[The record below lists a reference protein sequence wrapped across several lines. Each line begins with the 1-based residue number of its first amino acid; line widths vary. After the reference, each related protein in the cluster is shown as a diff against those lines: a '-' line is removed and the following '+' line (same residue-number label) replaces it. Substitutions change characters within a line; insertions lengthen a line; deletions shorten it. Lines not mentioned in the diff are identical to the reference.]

1 MMKLINF
8 LWNSVSNIFIRTNA
22 NQTLNYLP
30 SIAHRVYDDKF
41 IENFDEIVIIG
52 DLHGCFDE
60 LLLLLDKIHQ
70 NCKTHS
76 KK

>member
-1 MMKLINF
+1 MKLINF
-8 LWNSVSNIFIRTNA
+8 LWNTISNIFFSNA

-30 SIAHRVYDDKF
+30 SIIHRVYDDKF
-41 IENFDEIVIIG
+41 IQNFDEIVIIG
-52 DLHGCFDE
+52 DVHGCYDE

-76 KK
+76 KR